1 MTRGPRSAVALTGHP
16 RGLVEATLERVLQST
31 VFRRSDRHR
40 RFMRHVVQA
49 ALDGRGEVLKEV
61 LIGLDLF
68 DRRLDDYDPRRDPIV
83 RVEAGRIRAKLT
95 RYYLSEGS
103 GEQYG
108 FDIPTGGYVPTF
120 ERRDP
125 SRLPQAVVETYA
137 VMPFATRSGDD
148 EAFTIGLA
156 DQLINLLG
164 RARDLRVVARVS
176 VQEARERDLDLRDVA
191 KLLKVTRVVDG
202 SFQRHGGRMRCI
214 AHIYRGADATR
225 LWSQTFDSAD
235 LATSSGQPVD
245 PFTFQDHVA
254 EGIAS
259 AALPTIN
266 GTFSP
271 LRSDHAEPA
280 ARDDVPTALQSASRR
295 LLDQATYLYRRF
307 DTATCDKVIDL
318 VEEASRLDPLS
329 APCQRL
335 VALARFQKVTLN
347 MAPGSEQRPMVE
359 AALARALALDP
370 ADTDALALDAMIAFR
385 FAYDW
390 PRAERLFQE
399 ALKISP
405 HAIEIHYRY
414 AFCLIA
420 VGRYDEGYRH
430 LQTAIDLDPLNFAVR
445 ASAAQL
451 IGYGGDVENA
461 KARLRALLEL
471 EPHHLFTNVALA
483 LVHLYD
489 ADWQAA
495 LARFDRV
502 IALYPDHLFAYFG
515 RIASLGYGDRADV
528 AADELDALVARLGD
542 RYYPRYGLAIALV
555 GLGRRA
561 AACAALE
568 RAAVD
573 RDTTFC
579 TVGADPLF
587 APCRQDSDF
596 IALLSR
602 HGLGPTA

>member
-1 MTRGPRSAVALTGHP
+1 MSRGQRPEVALSGHP
-16 RGLVEATLERVLQST
+16 RTLVEATLERVLQGM

-49 ALDGRGEVLKEV
+49 TLDGRGDVLKEV
-61 LIGLDLF
+61 LIGIQLF

-103 GEQYG
+103 GDPYG

-125 SRLPQAVVETYA
+125 SRTPKVAVETYA

-148 EAFTIGLA
+148 ESFAIGLA

-164 RARDLRVVARVS
+164 RAHDLRVVARVS
-176 VQEARERDLDLRDVA
+176 VQKAQERELDVRGLAR
-191 KLLKVTRVVDG
+191 LLKVTHVIDG
-202 SFQRHGGRMRCI
+202 SFQRHGERMRCI

-225 LWSQTFDSAD
+225 LWSHSFDSAD
-235 LATSSGQPVD
+235 LAASSQQPPD
-245 PFTFQDHVA
+245 PFAFQDHVA

-266 GTFSP
+266 GTFS
-271 LRSDHAEPA
+271 AERADVAVPVT
-280 ARDDVPTALQSASRR
+280 REDVPTAMQRSSRL
-295 LLDQATYLYRRF
+295 LLDQASYLYRRF
-307 DTATCDKVIDL
+307 DTATADKAIDL
-318 VEEASRLDPLS
+318 AEQATRLDPDN
-329 APCQRL
+329 AQCQSVL
-335 VALARFQKVTLN
+335 ALACFQKVTLN
-347 MAPGSEQRPMVE
+347 MAPGSAQRPKVE
-359 AALARALALDP
+359 AALARALDLDP
-370 ADTDALALDAMIAFR
+370 ADTDSLALDAMIAFR
-385 FAYDW
+385 FGYDW
-390 PRAERLFQE
+390 PRAERLFRK
-399 ALKISP
+399 ALTISP
-405 HAIEIHYRY
+405 HAIEINYRY
-414 AFCLIA
+414 AFCLVAI
-420 VGRYDEGYRH
+420 GRFDEGCKH

-451 IGYGGDVENA
+451 LGYGGDVGNA
-461 KARLRALLEL
+461 KARLGALLEL
-471 EPHHLFTNVALA
+471 EPNHLFTNVALA

-502 IALYPDHLFAYFG
+502 IGLHPDHLFAYFG
-515 RIASLGYGDRADV
+515 RIAALGYDDH
-528 AADELDALVARLGD
+528 AAAGAAELDALVARLGD

-561 AACAALE
+561 DAYAALDQ
-568 RAAVD
+568 AAID

-587 APCRQDSDF
+587 AACRPDPAF
-596 IALLSR
+596 VALLAR
-602 HGLGPTA
+602 HGLAPVG